1 MSTESCSVCSTT
13 GKLPTR
19 NWNIWTSTNLPKK
32 FKIVWY
38 FKRKCLFKIG
48 TASIENAL
56 LKYGAKD
63 HFFRAGLCHL
73 CIDHLN
79 CQQAIAR
86 YESILAAF
94 ADSREA
100 NFLKQLAQSVDENN
114 VENFT
119 NTVKDYD
126 SMSRLDNW
134 CTTLLL
140 RVKKTM
146 NEEPDLK

>member
-1 MSTESCSVCSTT
+1 MLYDDILNE
-13 GKLPTR
+13 L
-19 NWNIWTSTNLPKK
+19 
-32 FKIVWY
+32 
-38 FKRKCLFKIG
+38 KIG

-94 ADSREA
+94 TDSREA

-126 SMSRLDNW
+126 NMSRLDNW